1 MATIIVALL
10 IFGGVAYVVAW
21 LALHFG
27 PLAIAA
33 Q

>member
-1 MATIIVALL
+1 MIVAIL
-10 IFGGVAYVVAW
+10 IFLATAYGVAW